1 MRRSRLNYFGY
12 SLLTFFLMNISLTM
26 ISKAIES
33 STHYYYDDGYY
44 TAITLF
50 TFTIVFLV
58 LHVSIMMYLTRGRLR
73 DIGKSPNWC
82 WTVLIPFAWLYF
94 VFAKPTEGD
103 NQYGKSPKD
112 IKAEEKAKITEQ
124 KARAN
129 PKIDLVLQY
138 IKQYSTPNVGR
149 VKSIDF
155 RLNEENERYFYAISP
170 VEVEQLRRCLEI
182 LAKKLEDDE
191 NCYGYLYAKRCFY
204 IGDRLIFS
212 WSS

>member
-12 SLLTFFLMNISLTM
+12 SLLTCFLIEILSLLM
-26 ISKAIES
+26 IKDYNSR
-33 STHYYYDDGYY
+33 HYYDNGYDDANILIRLIFLLL
-44 TAITLF
+44 TQ
-50 TFTIVFLV
+50 VF
-58 LHVSIMMYLTRGRLR
+58 IMMYLTRGRLR

-82 WTVLIPFAWLYF
+82 WTVLIPFAWFYF

-155 RLNEENERYFYAISP
+155 RLNEENERYFM
-170 VEVEQLRRCLEI
+170 Q
-182 LAKKLEDDE
+182 
-191 NCYGYLYAKRCFY
+191 F
-204 IGDRLIFS
+204 RL
-212 WSS
+212 